1 MFLIC
6 RPLAGPDPEVWGG
19 ESVGAHGGW
28 MGACPD
34 LAVCCAGFL
43 VGSEY
48 IHSTVKLVPWRNE
61 PLVPRLLFLLLCRA
75 ANRKS
80 LGNSRLWRP
89 LISCSSPLPV
99 PRPLIPAPPGAAV
112 RRKTAGS
119 APLLQ
124 ASALPRDQ
132 KLRTLPLAEARRRG
146 RGRRRKT
153 H

>member
-1 MFLIC
+1 
-6 RPLAGPDPEVWGG
+6 
-19 ESVGAHGGW
+19 

-34 LAVCCAGFL
+34 LVVCCAGFS

-48 IHSTVKLVPWRNE
+48 ICITVKLVPWRNE
-61 PLVPRLLFLLLCRA
+61 AAYVLVPRLPILLLCRA

-99 PRPLIPAPPGAAV
+99 PRPLTPAPPGAAV

-119 APLLQ
+119 ARLLQ

-132 KLRTLPLAEARRRG
+132 KLRTLPLADAQRKRR